1 MNEGF
6 YVNGAHSYGTHGLR
20 CLKREISEPKKDE
33 YLERVPY
40 SNIVYDF
47 GGLYGEQTYGERK
60 LSYTFDFICFHRK
73 KAQDKLMNIKQWL
86 KWRGSEIFYDDLIP
100 DYHFRVRE
108 PSISWSEKHGVYT
121 VSVTFPAAPEMWQN
135 SNKLP
140 NVTANLVFPDING
153 DGVVDAHDAS
163 TIIAAYT
170 ALMTGRDPGLTNEQ
184 LDACDADRNGVIDAA
199 DASLVLQFYA
209 LTMAGR
215 YKPTPEGWKEFM
227 GDRENEVI

>member
-6 YVNGAHSYGTHGLR
+6 YVNGAHSYGTYGLR
-20 CLKREISEPKKDE
+20 CLKREIAEPKKDE

-40 SNIVYDF
+40 SNLVYDF

-60 LSYTFDFICFHRK
+60 LSYTFDFMCFHRQ

-86 KWRGSEIFYDDLIP
+86 KWRGSVIFYDDLLP

-121 VSVTFPAAPEMWQN
+121 ISLTFPAAPEMWQN

-140 NVTANLVFPDING
+140 KKPKIVFPDVNG
-153 DGVVDAHDAS
+153 DGRVNAEDAL
-163 TIIAAYT
+163 IIMNTYA
-170 ALMTGRDPGLTNEQ
+170 ALMTGEDPGLTEEQ
-184 LDACDADRNGVIDAA
+184 LDACDADRNGAINSS
-199 DASLVLQFYA
+199 DASLVLEFHS
-209 LTMAGR
+209 LVLAGR
-215 YKPTPEGWKEFM
+215 YRSDPEGWKEFM
-227 GDRENEVI
+227 CDRESGVI